1 MAESPDY
8 KELLQILN
16 DFEVVIL
23 PLVQLVYRLVIGPY
37 IQISSR
43 ASICSGAGFRPIVP
57 LTEEAHRSP
66 PNSYVRSL
74 FVTRPGTARR
84 RWLVAIISSLQEC
97 FDL

>member
-37 IQISSR
+37 
-43 ASICSGAGFRPIVP
+43 
-57 LTEEAHRSP
+57 
-66 PNSYVRSL
+66 NSNL
-74 FVTRPGTARR
+74 IARVN
-84 RWLVAIISSLQEC
+84 L
-97 FDL
+97 